1 MAEFTKVATIDEVP
15 PGTSLQV
22 SIEGQAIILYN
33 VEGKIYAC
41 YFLCP
46 HSNLII
52 YGAQPEVVD
61 DNLVLTCPWH
71 GSQYNLNT
79 GDVLRPPASSAL
91 PTYEVQIEGNDIK
104 VAWQPSG
111 LRT

>member
-1 MAEFTKVATIDEVP
+1 MAEFRKVAELDEIP
-15 PGTSLQV
+15 PGTSIQV
-22 SIEGQAIILYN
+22 AMGGRAIVLYN

-41 YFLCP
+41 DFLCP

-52 YGAQPEVVD
+52 YGAEVEQVN

-79 GDVLRPPASSAL
+79 GEVLRPPAQSAL
-91 PTYEVQIEGNDIK
+91 PTYEVLVEGNNIS
-104 VAWQPSG
+104 VAVP
-111 LRT
+111 